1 MKEKKIDYIFI
12 KMSLKM
18 QTKTVL
24 YPQELN
30 ILNDLKTEI
39 RIYLMELVLTQFV
52 FLFYKVMDSKNENS
66 TNIIW
71 SKFLTLLLFSARDRV
86 LPYSQERD
94 IDMTTLSWFMRILEI
109 DQVRNLTLFIS
120 LYKMNLE
127 KDAEVLQKNL
137 LFYILETL
145 LLKTTEILVYTLLLE
160 KTSSSGLNSYFLKE
174 SLSLENKLDIMKDF
188 LYLKTYYNILFY
200 ESKYIHY
207 GIYSLIFTR
216 GSRVLKKFFYSSHV
230 SEINPTLKI
239 QYFFISIFGA
249 LDLIIYSLKRH
260 F

>member
-1 MKEKKIDYIFI
+1 MKEKKIDSIFI

-24 YPQELN
+24 YPQDLN

-39 RIYLMELVLTQFV
+39 RIYLMEVVLTQFI
-52 FLFYKVMDSKNENS
+52 FLFYKVIDSKDENS
-66 TNIIW
+66 SNIIW
-71 SKFLTLLLFSARDRV
+71 SKFLTLLVFSSRDRV
-86 LPYSQERD
+86 LPDADESY
-94 IDMTTLSWFMRILEI
+94 IDMTTFSWFIRILEI
-109 DQVRNLTLFIS
+109 DQARNLTLFLS

-127 KDAEVLQKNL
+127 KKTEVLSKKL

-160 KTSSSGLNSYFLKE
+160 KTPNSALNSYFLKK
-174 SLSLENKLDIMKDF
+174 SLSFETKLATIKDF

-207 GIYSLIFTR
+207 GIYSLIFMR
-216 GSRVLKKFFYSSHV
+216 GSRVIKKFFYSSHV
-230 SEINPTLKI
+230 SEITPTLKI
-239 QYFFISIFGA
+239 QYFFIFIFGA
-249 LDLIIYSLKRH
+249 LDLITYSLKRQ